1 MALLFLFGLF
11 GLFGSSVSSVS
22 SVSSISVRV
31 VDRVGMSASARRRL
45 VSDGVPA

>member
-22 SVSSISVRV
+22 VRV
-31 VDRVGMSASARRRL
+31 VDRVGMSASARSRL